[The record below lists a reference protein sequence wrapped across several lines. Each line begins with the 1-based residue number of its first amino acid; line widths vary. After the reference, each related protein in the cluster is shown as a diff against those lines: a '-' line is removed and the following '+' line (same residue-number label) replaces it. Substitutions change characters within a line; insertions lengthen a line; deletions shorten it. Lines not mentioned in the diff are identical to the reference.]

1 LGSEVTPP
9 VSLSEDRRWMRVA
22 LAAAQRAEGRTAPNP
37 PVGCAI
43 LSSNGQLVAVGS
55 TARGGRP
62 HAETEALAMAGEAAR
77 GGTAYVTL
85 EPCAHTGQTGPC
97 AMALV
102 EAGVVRVVIALR
114 DPDERVNGRGI
125 EMLAEHGL
133 SVQIGVEAEAA
144 RQVMGGFLARV
155 SSARP
160 LVTLKTAS
168 SLDGMIALGDG
179 AKRWLTGPLMRRY
192 VHLLRSRSD
201 GLLSAIGTVLAD
213 DPQFTCRIPGLTGD
227 SPSRFILD
235 ATLRTPPEARLFE
248 TASQAGITIFC
259 REDCDPQKAVA
270 LRNAGADLHSVK
282 VDGQGRLALREVMQA
297 IAETGCGSL
306 MVEAGGKLAA
316 SLLQEGLVDRILW
329 TQSQHLIGG
338 DGIPAI
344 GNLAVSGLPDPAAFS
359 VIDEGCLDG
368 DRFILLERPA
378 DIG

>member
-1 LGSEVTPP
+1 
-9 VSLSEDRRWMRVA
+9 MRVA
-22 LAAAQRAEGRTAPNP
+22 LAAARRAEGRTAPNP

-43 LSSNGQLVAVGS
+43 LSSSGQLIATGS

-62 HAETEALAMAGEAAR
+62 HAETEALARAGAAAK

-85 EPCAHTGQTGPC
+85 EPCAHAGQTGPC

-102 EAGVVRVVIALR
+102 EAGIARVVIALR

-125 EMLAEHGL
+125 EMLAEHGI
-133 SVQIGVEAEAA
+133 SIQIGVEAETA

-155 SSARP
+155 TAGRP
-160 LVTLKTAS
+160 LVTVKMAS
-168 SLDGMIALGDG
+168 SLDGRIALSDG
-179 AKRWLTGPLMRRY
+179 AKRWITGPSMRRY
-192 VHLLRSRSD
+192 VHLQRSRSD

-213 DPQFTCRIPGLTGD
+213 DPEFTCRVPGMTAD
-227 SPSRFILD
+227 SPTRFILD
-235 ATLRTPPEARLFE
+235 ATLRTPVTARLFE
-248 TASQAGITIFC
+248 AAPEVGVTVFC

-270 LRNAGADLHSVK
+270 LRNAGAEVQSVGI
-282 VDGQGRLALREVMQA
+282 DGTGRLALREVMKA

-306 MVEAGGKLAA
+306 MVEGGGKLAA

-344 GNLAVSGLPDPAAFS
+344 GDLGATSLTDEPPFV
-359 VIDEGCLDG
+359 VIDEGCLG
-368 DRFILLERPA
+368 RDRFILLERPA